1 MNKKMMGLLMGV
13 LWFGAHGLVWAA
25 DERGQGVETQKTA
38 ARGLDEEVTAPGEV
52 QVNAYASAKVTP
64 RIAAHIVQRHARL
77 GDVVKEGTLLA
88 TLSSVE
94 LADAQGQLI
103 LAEREWQRVQ
113 ALGKDVASDRR
124 FVEARVARQL
134 AFAKVLAFGMSKAQA
149 ESFLREDDPARA
161 DGTFALVA
169 PRAGRVIQD
178 DFIEGELA
186 EPGKVLFDITDESV
200 MWVQVRLSPAQAS
213 GVRIGMPIRVR
224 AGNVW
229 LTGRVIQTMHRL
241 DEQTRTYTVRCEVRN
256 TGDALHAGQFVDVRL
271 PIKAA
276 PAGAAP

>member
-1 MNKKMMGLLMGV
+1 MAA
-13 LWFGAHGLVWAA
+13 LWFGANGAPWAA
-25 DERGQGVETQKTA
+25 EQDGH
-38 ARGLDEEVTAPGEV
+38 ARGNEKKEAASTGKGSDMEITAPGEV
-52 QVNAYASAKVTP
+52 QANGYASAKVTP
-64 RIAAHIVQRHARL
+64 RIAAHIVRRHARL
-77 GDVVKEGTLLA
+77 GDVVKEGAMLA
-88 TLSSVE
+88 TLSSAE

-134 AFAKVLAFGMSKAQA
+134 AFAKVLAFGMSKAQV
-149 ESFLREDDPARA
+149 ESFLREDDPERA

-186 EPGKVLFDITDESV
+186 EPGKVLFEITDESV
-200 MWVQVRLSPAQAS
+200 LWVQVRLSPAQAT
-213 GVRIGMPIRVR
+213 GVRIGMPLRVR
-224 AGNVW
+224 AGDTW

-241 DEQTRTYTVRCEVRN
+241 DEQTRTYTVRGEVRN
-256 TGDALHAGQFVDVRL
+256 SGDVLHSGQFVDVRL
-271 PIKAA
+271 PIKVSPNEAA
-276 PAGAAP
+276 P